1 MKCKFYRVEG
11 NKMLSNKTF
20 SLPLK
25 MSTILFMLF
34 FVASVN
40 LPAQTDYIVSEG
52 HIVGDFEGWDGETL
66 FEMSDGTFWIQAEYS
81 YIYYYAYNPKAIV
94 FKRGPNY
101 YLKVERVR
109 KILKVLPVDNVIKS
123 RIDGDFKGFEG
134 NTIYKLTN
142 GTVWQ
147 QTDGKYQYKY
157 AYSPRV
163 VIYRVGFGWK
173 MSVEGI
179 TVSVERLE

>member
-1 MKCKFYRVEG
+1 
-11 NKMLSNKTF
+11 MLSNKTF

-147 QTDGKYQYKY
+147 QQMASINISMPIHRGLLFTGWDLVGKCLSK
-157 AYSPRV
+157 
-163 VIYRVGFGWK
+163 
-173 MSVEGI
+173 
-179 TVSVERLE
+179 VSQFLLNDSSNCG